1 MMSRRERED
10 VLVRRTVTV
19 ETIPSGQ
26 PYELQEGELA
36 QITQALGGSF
46 TLVVRGQLVRL
57 KGADADAIGKEPPQ
71 SVTAPQNLDVKDV
84 EPVVWDVLRTCYDPE
99 IPVNIVDLGLI

>member
-10 VLVRRTVTV
+10 VLVRRTVTA

-26 PYELQEGELA
+26 PYELHEGELA

-46 TLVVRGQLVRL
+46 TLVVRGQLARL
-57 KGADADAIGKEPPQ
+57 KGADADAIGNEPP
-71 SVTAPQNLDVKDV
+71 
-84 EPVVWDVLRTCYDPE
+84 
-99 IPVNIVDLGLI
+99 

>member
-26 PYELQEGELA
+26 PYALHEGKLA
-36 QITQALGGSF
+36 QITQALGGCAASWCASKA
-46 TLVVRGQLVRL
+46 LMPMRL
-57 KGADADAIGKEPPQ
+57 AKNRHKA
-71 SVTAPQNLDVKDV
+71 
-84 EPVVWDVLRTCYDPE
+84 
-99 IPVNIVDLGLI
+99 

>member
-10 VLVRRTVTV
+10 VLVRRAVTV

-36 QITQALGGSF
+36 QTTQALGGSF

-57 KGADADAIGKEPPQ
+57 TDAWQELLRRRAANTERMPNTTMLITT
-71 SVTAPQNLDVKDV
+71 SMNTAH
-84 EPVVWDVLRTCYDPE
+84 RAASR
-99 IPVNIVDLGLI
+99 